1 MEDSE
6 GDIEKNGHVLL
17 TLLRLAMAIVS
28 IVSLARGD
36 ESLIWYSAVAL
47 TVYVVITQ
55 IVAQTNVLTQL
66 SSSEGEIAAL
76 ERKIANLEAQLVIAD
91 DDEDED
97 DDDPVVTFERFD
109 EADQRI
115 TILED
120 NHDIFVAWV
129 NLAADD
135 SELPE
140 AVRWRFEVLSHELAS
155 ASGDD
160 RKSDPNEANDAGSE
174 RAES

>member
-17 TLLRLAMAIVS
+17 TLLRLAMVIVS

-66 SSSEGEIAAL
+66 SSSEGEIVAL

-91 DDEDED
+91 DDEDDD

-129 NLAADD
+129 KLAAEDHAQP
-135 SELPE
+135 L
-140 AVRWRFEVLSHELAS
+140 AVRLQYVDLLTKLTAS
-155 ASGDD
+155 DD
-160 RKSDPNEANDAGSE
+160 EDPNEANDAGSE